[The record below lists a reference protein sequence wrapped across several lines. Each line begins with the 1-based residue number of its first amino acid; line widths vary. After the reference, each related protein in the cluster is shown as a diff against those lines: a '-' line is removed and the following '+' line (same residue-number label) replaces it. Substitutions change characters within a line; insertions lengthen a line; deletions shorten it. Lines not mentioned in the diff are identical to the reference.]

1 MISFS
6 LSNRLVFVFSLLGL
20 FVAGFLL
27 YEYSLNG
34 PILCPTGRGCDI
46 VKASPYSSFLGI
58 SIPLIG
64 AAYYL
69 AMAAL
74 SVIHSHQLPHK
85 LVRKLQLLAASSA
98 VAFGV
103 YLTYLEAF
111 VIKAY
116 CFWCV
121 SSFIISVVLFLAIL
135 VSKKETRKEIKD
147 EDRD

>member
-6 LSNRLVFVFSLLGL
+6 FSNRLVFIFSLLGL
-20 FVAGFLL
+20 GVATFLL

-46 VKASPYSSFLGI
+46 VRASSYSNFFGI
-58 SIPLIG
+58 SIPLLG

-69 AMAAL
+69 AMAVL
-74 SVIHSHQLPHK
+74 SVVHSHQLPHK
-85 LVRKLQLLAASSA
+85 LVRKLQLLAALSA
-98 VAFGV
+98 VIFGV
-103 YLTYLEAF
+103 YLTYLEGF

-121 SSFIISVVLFLAIL
+121 SSFIISVVIFLAL
-135 VSKKETRKEIKD
+135 LLSKKETKSEN
-147 EDRD
+147 RD